1 MVNTSPQQPT
11 SSATPDYIPPL
22 ESGDRLVR
30 PEFERRYSA
39 MPNLKKAE
47 LIEGIVYVASPL
59 RFEPHAEP
67 HGNLMGWLWSYKVAT
82 PGVRLGDNPTVRLDL
97 DNEPQPDAIL
107 IIDTACG
114 GRSYIGV
121 DGYVE
126 GAPEL
131 VAEVAASSATKDLY
145 DKKRAYRRNG
155 IQEYIVWQ
163 VFESTV
169 SWFSL
174 QDGEYVELT
183 PNPDGII
190 QSQVFPGLWLDV
202 SALVTGNMQQVLG
215 VLQTGLNSGEHH
227 KFVEEL
233 HKFATGDRFSGNGE

>member
-11 SSATPDYIPPL
+11 PINSPAYIPPL
-22 ESGDRLVR
+22 ESGDRLTR
-30 PEFERRYSA
+30 SEFERRYSA

-47 LIEGIVYVASPL
+47 LIAGVVYLASPL
-59 RFEPHAEP
+59 RFESHAEP
-67 HGNLMGWLWSYKVAT
+67 HGNLMIWLGNYKVAT

-107 IIDTACG
+107 LIDAACG
-114 GRSYIGV
+114 GSSHLSA

-163 VFESTV
+163 VFERTV

-174 QDGEYVELT
+174 QSDEYVRLI
-183 PNPDGII
+183 PDASDII

-202 SALVTGNMQQVLG
+202 CGLVTGNMPQVLA
-215 VLQTGLNSGEHH
+215 V
-227 KFVEEL
+227 L
-233 HKFATGDRFSGNGE
+233 HKGLASVEHQAFVQQLNDSPKSN

>member
-1 MVNTSPQQPT
+1 MVNTSPQN
-11 SSATPDYIPPL
+11 STPIHSPSYIPPL
-22 ESGDRLVR
+22 ESGDRLTR
-30 PEFERRYSA
+30 PEFERRYNA

-47 LIEGIVYVASPL
+47 LIEGVVYVSSPL

-67 HGNLMGWLWSYKVAT
+67 HANLMGWLWSYKIAT

-107 IIDTACG
+107 LIDAACG
-114 GRSYIGV
+114 GQSHLGS

-163 VFESTV
+163 VFEQTV

-174 QDGEYVELT
+174 QNGEYVALL
-183 PNPDGII
+183 PNPLGII
-190 QSQVFPGLWLDV
+190 ESQVFPGLWLDV
-202 SALVTGNMQQVLG
+202 SALVTGNMQQVLT
-215 VLQTGLNSGEHH
+215 V
-227 KFVEEL
+227 L
-233 HKFATGDRFSGNGE
+233 HKGLASVEHEAFVQQLNNS

>member
-1 MVNTSPQQPT
+1 VVNTSPQH
-11 SSATPDYIPPL
+11 SAPSYIPPL
-22 ESGDRLVR
+22 ESGDRLTR
-30 PEFERRYSA
+30 PEFERRYNA

-47 LIEGIVYVASPL
+47 LIEGVVYVASPL

-67 HGNLMGWLWSYKVAT
+67 HANLMIWLGNYKVAT
-82 PGVRLGDNPTVRLDL
+82 PGVRLGDNATVRLDL

-107 IIDTACG
+107 LIDTACG
-114 GRSYIGV
+114 GQSHLGS

-163 VFESTV
+163 VFEQTV

-174 QDGEYVELT
+174 QDGEYITLT
-183 PNPDGII
+183 PNASGII
-190 QSQVFPGLWLDV
+190 ESLVFPGLWLHV
-202 SALVTGNMQQVLG
+202 SALVNDNMQQVLA
-215 VLQTGLNSGEHH
+215 VLQTGLNSAEHQA
-227 KFVEEL
+227 FVQL
-233 HKFATGDRFSGNGE
+233 LNNG